1 MVEDLKGEEEEDEH
15 IKVLREDEPI
25 LVKFLSEK

>member
-15 IKVLREDEPI
+15 IKILRDDEPI
-25 LVKFLSEK
+25 LVKFLQ